1 MGGAPTESG
10 LQVLVARLAAPEA
23 FSLAAATNAT
33 VALWVG
39 GGEENFSGGPPVLR
53 GSARPRPASS
63 KRFTEAA
70 MQFFLRGKKQS
81 FVAGRGRYS
90 VRLRPERPGRG
101 LCGSDK
107 GLRTN
112 QEVKGGAAASR
123 LSSGI
128 GSACALGGSGE
139 SRARRR
145 SRTLPPDLNS
155 SKPFHLGVP

>member
-70 MQFFLRGKKQS
+70 MQFFLRGKK
-81 FVAGRGRYS
+81 R
-90 VRLRPERPGRG
+90 
-101 LCGSDK
+101 
-107 GLRTN
+107 
-112 QEVKGGAAASR
+112 
-123 LSSGI
+123 
-128 GSACALGGSGE
+128 AL
-139 SRARRR
+139 
-145 SRTLPPDLNS
+145 
-155 SKPFHLGVP
+155 